1 MVSVLAQAV
10 PAALANPTPPVWRVL
25 SKAGYF
31 VGLMGVIGGCLLH
44 LLVLRPVLSRP
55 SVDAV
60 DRAVLERRLA
70 LFLAGVGVYFVV
82 ALYFQFA
89 GLIARAKG
97 SGNTHISYGHALSPA
112 AIWGYITKPGAPSEW
127 ISTGAMAGVQYG
139 LWVLAAIVLML
150 LWVPRI
156 RAHLTSIVW
165 TALAITLVSHQLSL
179 LPTKS
184 FSVDALVDV
193 VANHVHV
200 IAICTWIGGIAG
212 LVVLALARGALTER
226 SGAVWAQVWSRFSTV
241 ALVAVG
247 CVVTSGLYMA
257 WTLIGSPAELFT
269 TKFGNVLLVKVSLVA
284 VIVLIGAS
292 HEFILMP
299 RMARAR
305 AAGDRA
311 SLFALALRVAPG
323 MAAAELAFGAAAL
336 LAMTFL
342 NGSART
348 QAGDADPTLSGNVI
362 GLGVLLIVVLGA
374 TFAITGKLSERLAA
388 PPERLAAA
396 GAKRS

>member
-1 MVSVLAQAV
+1 MVSMLAQAV

-31 VGLMGVIGGCLLH
+31 VGLIGVIGGCLLH
-44 LLVLRPVLSRP
+44 LLVLRPVLSRQ
-55 SVDAV
+55 SVDAS
-60 DRAVLERRLA
+60 DRAVLDRRFA

-89 GLIARAKG
+89 ALIARAKG
-97 SGNTHISYGHALSPA
+97 PGNTHISYGHALSPA
-112 AIWGYITKPGAPSEW
+112 VMWSYVTKPGASSQW

-156 RAHLTSIVW
+156 RAQLTGIVW
-165 TALAITLVSHQLSL
+165 IALAITLVSHQLSL
-179 LPTKS
+179 LPTDS
-184 FSVDALVDV
+184 FSVDALVDM

-212 LVVLALARGALTER
+212 LVALALARGALTTR
-226 SGAVWAQVWSRFSTV
+226 AGAVWAQLWSRFSTV

-257 WTLIGSPAELFT
+257 WTLVGSPAELFT

-292 HEFILMP
+292 HEFVLMP

-305 AAGDRA
+305 AAGDRG

-323 MAAAELAFGAAAL
+323 LAAAELLFGAGAL

-348 QAGDADPTLSGNVI
+348 QAGDTDPTLSGNVI
-362 GLGVLLIVVLGA
+362 GLGVLLIAVLAG

-388 PPERLAAA
+388 TPERLAAV

>member
-31 VGLMGVIGGCLLH
+31 IGLMGVIGGCLLH
-44 LLVLRPVLSRP
+44 LLVLRPVLSRQ
-55 SVDAV
+55 SVDAS

-70 LFLAGVGVYFVV
+70 LFLAGAGIYFVV

-89 GLIARAKG
+89 GLIARGKG
-97 SGNTHISYGHALSPA
+97 SVNTHISYGDALSPTVM
-112 AIWGYITKPGAPSEW
+112 WGYVTKPGTPSQW
-127 ISTGAMAGVQYG
+127 ISAGAMSGVQYG
-139 LWVLAAIVLML
+139 LWVIAAIVLML

-156 RAHLTSIVW
+156 RAQLTSIVW

-179 LPTKS
+179 LPRDS
-184 FSVDALVDV
+184 FSVEALVDV

-212 LVVLALARGALTER
+212 LVALALARRALTAR
-226 SGAVWAQVWSRFSTV
+226 AGAMWAQLWSRFSTV

-247 CVVTSGLYMA
+247 CVVISGLYMA

-269 TKFGNVLLVKVSLVA
+269 TKFGNVLLIKVALVA

-292 HEFILMP
+292 HEFILLP

-305 AAGDRA
+305 AAGDRG

-323 MAAAELAFGAAAL
+323 MAAAELVFAAAAL

-342 NGSART
+342 NGSARA

-362 GLGVLLIVVLGA
+362 GLGVLLIAVLGG